1 MQKHHPFAD
10 FPKRSIRQI
19 LLHSPR
25 HCLGMGLIFSQ
36 PSLRHHELQSGWRRP
51 HEILHCI
58 PIFLLRAVL
67 IAGDYREFLQID
79 LLLRKPQPRYRPIL
93 YKTIAVLGHLGI
105 DNIGNGVKFFTVNI
119 ENSSFIYASPLR
131 NPSCRP
137 PVPPR
142 PLWACRCKSTP
153 GTRQRCGVLSN

>member
-79 LLLRKPQPRYRPIL
+79 LAAVETTAAVPPHQRWPIFPLLFSLSISNQ
-93 YKTIAVLGHLGI
+93 ADSHH
-105 DNIGNGVKFFTVNI
+105 TVNI
-119 ENSSFIYASPLR
+119 
-131 NPSCRP
+131 C
-137 PVPPR
+137 
-142 PLWACRCKSTP
+142 
-153 GTRQRCGVLSN
+153 QRVQAFLGRLFQ